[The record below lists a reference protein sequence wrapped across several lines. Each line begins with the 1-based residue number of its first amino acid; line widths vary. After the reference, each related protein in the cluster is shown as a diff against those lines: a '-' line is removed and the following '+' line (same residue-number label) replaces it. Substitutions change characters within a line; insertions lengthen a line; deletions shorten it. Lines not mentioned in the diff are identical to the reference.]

1 MWFLDFELTEV
12 QKDIQKA
19 AKEFAQKEFSGELAR
34 KFEQEEEYPFELWR
48 KACKL
53 GFIGVHFP
61 EEYGG
66 QGLGTFENALVVEEF
81 CKVDST
87 LGTALILSDFA
98 SEIILR
104 FGSKEQ
110 KEEYLPKICKGEAIS
125 AGAFTEPEHGSDITF
140 MSTKASKEGD
150 YWIINGTKTL
160 ITNAPIASFFIV
172 LCQTNLEAKPPYRG
186 QSLFIVDKD
195 ANGVDVT
202 KIGGKMG
209 IRPSL
214 TGEISFSNVRIPKE
228 KLVGQENR
236 GFYHT
241 LEFFDESRI
250 EIAAQALGIAEGALE
265 RAVNYAKQ
273 REQFGQK
280 IAEFQ
285 VIQHKIADM
294 AIKIETAKLLVYKA
308 AWNFDQGRIDPCL
321 TSMAKAYAGRVA
333 VEVADEAVQI
343 FGGYGYIGEY
353 DVERIY
359 RDAKITEIYEGTREI
374 QKNTIARAI
383 IGKL

>member
-1 MWFLDFELTEV
+1 LDFELTEV

-19 AKEFAQKEFSGELAR
+19 AKEFAQQEFSVELAR

-66 QGLGTFENALVVEEF
+66 QGLGIFENALVVEEF

-172 LCQTNLEAKPPYRG
+172 LCQTNPEAKPPYRG

-195 ANGVDVT
+195 TNGVDVT

>member
-1 MWFLDFELTEV
+1 MDFELTEV

-19 AKEFAQKEFSGELAR
+19 AKEFAQQEFSVELAR

-66 QGLGTFENALVVEEF
+66 QGLGIFENALVVEEF

-172 LCQTNLEAKPPYRG
+172 LCQTNPEAKPPYRG

-195 ANGVDVT
+195 TNGVDVT